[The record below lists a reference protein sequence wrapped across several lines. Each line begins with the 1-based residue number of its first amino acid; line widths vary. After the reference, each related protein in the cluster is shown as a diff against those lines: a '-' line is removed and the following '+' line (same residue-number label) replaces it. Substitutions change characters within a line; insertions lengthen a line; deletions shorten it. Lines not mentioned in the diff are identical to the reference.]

1 MGGRSSKDSSAEKPP
16 AEEGQKGGSEEATAK
31 PVQDLSAEPSA
42 ENVEVVEYKDIE
54 KDGIATGDLAVLYR
68 EGWKEPH
75 FAVFVQHEDDEPNF
89 PVLLVKGKSKPVPKE
104 KFNPKLGREAHT
116 TSAINRIFYGDY
128 KTVHVRRLETNE
140 KFPIETVIENVEKVQ
155 KVPFSEAE
163 LEAIKN
169 AESDK
174 ARSALTSALMIA
186 HFYKLMPVTGDPVF
200 NGDPST
206 VTPLTLQD
214 CLKLSAPKSIRL
226 PPVKPGPLATGEPPL
241 LDRLV

>member
-16 AEEGQKGGSEEATAK
+16 EQGQKGDTSEEATTK
-31 PVQDLSAEPSA
+31 PVQDLSGAKPSA
-42 ENVEVVEYKDIE
+42 ENVEVDDYKDIE
-54 KDGIATGDLAVLYR
+54 DNIATGDLAVLYR

-75 FAVFVQHEDDEPNF
+75 FAVFIQHEQDEPNF
-89 PVLLVKGKSKPVPKE
+89 PVLLVKGKSKPVPVE
-104 KFNPKLGREAHT
+104 KFNPALGREAHT

-128 KTVHVRRLETNE
+128 KTVHVRHLKTDE
-140 KFPIETVIENVEKVQ
+140 KFPIDQVIENVEKVQ

-169 AESDK
+169 AASDE
-174 ARSALTSALMIA
+174 ARGALASALMIA

-214 CLKLSAPKSIRL
+214 CLKLSAPTSVRL
-226 PPVKPGPLATGEPPL
+226 PPVKPGPLVTGEPPL
-241 LDRLV
+241 FDRLV